1 MNKVDERG
9 CCLNG
14 DGHRDLPILGG
25 PLASPAVLATCNSV
39 WVTAHTD
46 MHADAAG
53 IVVFLQKGSEVS
65 GVWQKAD
72 LGLGVGWAWGGG
84 GQGRVAVAN
93 ADQSKRGS

>member
-1 MNKVDERG
+1 M
-9 CCLNG
+9 NG

-72 LGLGVGWAWGGG
+72 LGPGVGWAWGGG
-84 GQGRVAVAN
+84 GGQGRGAVAN